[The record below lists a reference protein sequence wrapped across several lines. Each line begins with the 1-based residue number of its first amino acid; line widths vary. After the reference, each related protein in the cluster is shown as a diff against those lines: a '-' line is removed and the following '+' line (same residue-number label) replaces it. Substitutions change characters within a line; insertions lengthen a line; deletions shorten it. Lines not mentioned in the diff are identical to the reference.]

1 MRQFTNPLILLLAIA
16 VILSATL
23 GQSSD
28 TYIILF
34 ILLFSGLLGFFQE
47 MNAGRAFEKL
57 NSMIE
62 TRHNVLRDGTVS
74 ELPAAAIVPGD
85 IVILDAGDIIPA
97 DCRIVESNELHVN
110 ESALTGESFP
120 VEKMP
125 GVVNAEE
132 PLNKKFNC
140 LWQGSNVISG
150 TARALVVHTGEHTIF
165 GSMAQALR
173 EQPEA
178 AFQKGIRRFGYF
190 LLRITIVLSLVILL
204 ANLYFGKPLFD
215 SVLFSLALSV
225 GMAPELLPAIMTIT
239 MSAGA
244 RHMMKKKV
252 IVKKLSSIFS
262 LGSVDVLCMD
272 KTGTITEGV
281 VRINDITD
289 PDGNTSEYVRKLA
302 WLNASFQQGFV
313 NPIDQALAALPFTDE
328 CYEKINE
335 VPYDFFR
342 KRLSVALKKEQDN
355 LVVTKGAFMSVLE
368 VCSRLSV
375 NGIVAPLDAQRRV
388 ELEKKFIAT
397 GENGYRVLGIA
408 EKNLV
413 KEKMSR
419 EDEQDMT
426 FLGFILLE
434 DPMKETAGSSISEIR
449 KLGIDIKI
457 ITGDN
462 RYSAIHAA
470 RQIGMPQPKLLTGGD
485 LDLLSPE
492 ALVIKAKET
501 DVFAETGPYQK
512 DRIIRALRVSN
523 RAVAYIGDG
532 INDVAAIHA
541 ADVGISTNNAV
552 AVAKE
557 AADFVLL
564 EKDISVLAEGVV
576 EGRKSF
582 ANCMKYIFITTGATF
597 GNMLSMAGASLFLPF
612 LPMLPKQILLTNL
625 ITDLP
630 FLTIASDRVDKIETQ
645 RAGKWD
651 LRMIRNFMI
660 VFGIHSSVFDF
671 ITFYFL
677 YLYFRL
683 SGPAFQTGWFL
694 ESAVTELLIIFI
706 VRSRRSLF
714 VTRPGRMLLLFS
726 LTALVITMFL
736 PFSPFATA
744 FGFSIENAQVLM
756 ALALILTAYV
766 ITGDIVKIAFFRSSE
781 KTQTRTFNRQPFME
795 NNTPRISA

>member
-173 EQPEA
+173 EQPET

-262 LGSVDVLCMD
+262 LGSVDVLCTD

-281 VRINDITD
+281 VSISDITD
-289 PDGNTSEYVRKLA
+289 AEGNASEHVRNLA

-744 FGFSIENAQVLM
+744 FGFSIENAQVLV
-756 ALALILTAYV
+756 ALALILSAYV
-766 ITGDIVKIAFFRSSE
+766 ITGDLVKIAFFRSSE